1 MSIGLVDDPSLVR
14 HEDVLGVLVHRRV
27 CLERL
32 VRVTRGGL
40 ASQLPAPGKPRPEYD
55 ASHHSPSHQTRLG
68 NSANTP
74 MSPRRDATPHSR
86 VPAAGHQTVGFVAMV

>member
-55 ASHHSPSHQTRLG
+55 ASPPQPEPPDAPRQLG
-68 NSANTP
+68 KHADEP
-74 MSPRRDATPHSR
+74 EERRDST
-86 VPAAGHQTVGFVAMV
+86 Q